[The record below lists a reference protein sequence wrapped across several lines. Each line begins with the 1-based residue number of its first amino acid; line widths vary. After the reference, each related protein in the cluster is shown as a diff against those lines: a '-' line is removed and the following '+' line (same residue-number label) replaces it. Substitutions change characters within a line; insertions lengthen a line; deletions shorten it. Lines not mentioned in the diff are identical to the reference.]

1 MFGEGFP
8 FDLVLFTL
16 TIFIIFGVNATKN
29 ERRKRQEEERLK
41 SKQ

>member
-16 TIFIIFGVNATKN
+16 MVFILLGVNATKA
-29 ERRKRQEEERLK
+29 ERKKNR
-41 SKQ
+41 SKVDSEPKT